1 MPSVPRETS
10 AERMFRIRR
19 EQEKAAA
26 RQHKETQQ
34 VFLNA
39 EAKKAKRAAKVAR
52 EAQIPCKACGK
63 VQADCFC
70 SGWHKPS
77 TPLSAKERAD
87 KRQEREH
94 EREQQQQRAER
105 QRYHGLTPEQRERLK
120 HLRVLGLSLAQD
132 TQEEIKRAYRALALL
147 NHPDKKGDPEVM
159 KAINCANDFLK
170 A

>member
-10 AERMFRIRR
+10 NERMFRIRR

-26 RQHKETQQ
+26 RQEKEAQQ
-34 VFLNA
+34 AFLNA

-70 SGWHKPS
+70 SGWHKSS
-77 TPLSAKERAD
+77 TPSSAKQRAD
-87 KRQEREH
+87 KRQEREQ
-94 EREQQQQRAER
+94 EREQQRAER
-105 QRYHGLTPEQRERLK
+105 QRYQGLTPEQRERLK

-132 TQEEIKRAYRALALL
+132 TQEEIKKAYRSLALV
-147 NHPDKKGDPEVM
+147 NHPDKKGDPEIM

-170 A
+170 D